1 MRRMYLKRFAGT
13 IAAAALVAAVTVSL
27 IACTGNA
34 GNGAMLVF
42 GRNKDAV
49 NLDPAIATDGM
60 SLNVARVT
68 MEGLTRYVHT
78 SFAIEPSLATS
89 WTLSPDGKVWTFTLR
104 HGVTFQDGTPFDA
117 AAVKTNIDRWRL
129 KDDPLHVAIKGNY
142 SYYESQFGGFPGAIT
157 AVNVL
162 APDKVQ
168 IVLAKPVAPMLANLA
183 MPSFAMSSPSAMKSK
198 GEDYF
203 REPVGTG
210 PYQVAEWVK
219 DDHITLRAY
228 DGYWGPKPHI
238 QSVILR
244 DIPDPATSLIA
255 LQKGDIDGWEYPQPN
270 DLPAIQRDAKLH
282 LYHMPPNNIMYLA
295 MNDLKPPF
303 DDVRVRRAI
312 NEAIDARAL
321 VKNFYDPSAIVADEF
336 LPPTVWPHGVK
347 VSYPYDPA
355 DARRLLAQ
363 AGYANGFST
372 TLWYMTTP
380 RPYLP
385 QPQRVA
391 EAIQAN
397 LRSVGISTKLEGFEW
412 GTYLERVMNGD
423 ASLALFGWTGDN
435 GDPDNF
441 LYVILDKDSATPP
454 GAQNVCFWKNERFH
468 AFVTQAQLVTQQ
480 AKRAD
485 LYRKALQVVHDE
497 APCVPLVHTSPPI
510 SFNKRVQGYV
520 PHPDSAELFQ
530 YLSVGK

>member
-1 MRRMYLKRFAGT
+1 MSRSRSHGSARCV
-13 IAAAALVAAVTVSL
+13 AAAALVAAAAVWLS
-27 IACTGNA
+27 ACGGGG
-34 GNGAMLVF
+34 GNGATLVF

-49 NLDPAIATDGM
+49 TLDPAIATDGM
-60 SLNVARVT
+60 SLNVSRVT
-68 MEGLTRYVHT
+68 MEGLTRYKHT

-89 WTLSPDGKVWTFTLR
+89 WTLSPDGKVWTFVLR
-104 HGVTFQDGTPFDA
+104 HGVKFQDGTPFDA

-129 KDDPLHVAIKGNY
+129 KNDPLHTSLRGNY
-142 SYYESQFGGFPGAIT
+142 SYYESQFGGFPGVIR

-168 IVLAKPVAPMLANLA
+168 IVLSKPVAPMLANLA
-183 MPSFAMSSPSAMKSK
+183 MPSFAMSSPTAMKAK

-219 DDHITLRAY
+219 DDHITLRAF
-228 DGYWGPKPHI
+228 DGYWGTKPHI

-244 DIPDPATSLIA
+244 DIPDSATTLIS
-255 LQKGDIDGWEYPQPN
+255 LQKGEIDGWEYPQPN
-270 DLPAIQRDAKLH
+270 DLISIERDTKLQ

-295 MNDLKPPF
+295 MNDGKPPF
-303 DDVRVRRAI
+303 DDVRVRRAV
-312 NEAIDARAL
+312 NEAIDAKAL

-336 LPPTVWPHGVK
+336 LPAAVWPHGVK

-355 DARRLLAQ
+355 AARALLAQ
-363 AGYANGFST
+363 AGYPNGFST

-391 EAIQAN
+391 EAIQAD
-397 LRSVGISTKLEGFEW
+397 LRAVGISAKLEGFEW
-412 GTYLERVMNGD
+412 GTYLDRVMNGE

-441 LYVILDKDSATPP
+441 LYVILDKDSAIPP
-454 GAQNVCFWKNERFH
+454 GAQNVCFWKNDAFH
-468 AFVTQAQLVTQQ
+468 ALVTRAQIVTDS
-480 AKRAD
+480 ATRAD

-510 SFNKRVQGYV
+510 AFNKRVKGYV
-520 PHPDSAELFQ
+520 PQPDSAELFQ
-530 YLSVGK
+530 FLSVEK